1 MPRPSDVDL
10 KGGDVRS
17 GKTAVRSI
25 VPPSSSQMKE
35 VSAYHVA
42 VNDLVAELK
51 RITKGI
57 EGGRRREKRGVSD
70 LHTPTLVREYSKHQ
84 TYK

>member
-1 MPRPSDVDL
+1 
-10 KGGDVRS
+10 
-17 GKTAVRSI
+17 
-25 VPPSSSQMKE
+25 MKE